1 MWFYINGE
9 FVEDQDAKI
18 SVTDRA
24 FLYGDGCFEGLGV
37 FRGRIPHLDDH
48 IARLYR
54 SARMLR
60 IEIPLSRE
68 QMRAVILETA
78 ARNGMRDVDSAYMR
92 PLVSRGCG
100 PLGVKNSRNL
110 GTPTVVVIP
119 QLTGRRAMF
128 GEDIEICSAALTRF
142 VRAGAATL
150 DPGIKS
156 NNYIPSILAF
166 LEAQDREAQA
176 EVAVLHDAQGFL
188 AEGHAMNIFCVLDNV
203 LYSPMASAA
212 LRGITRMHVLRV
224 AKRLGLETQET
235 NLTDYD
241 LICADEAFVTS
252 AMESVAAIGSVNG
265 EPMLGAVPGP
275 LTKKIRAAYLEYAW
289 ETSTEVPA
297 SA

>member
-1 MWFYINGE
+1 MWFYVNGE

-68 QMRAVILETA
+68 QLRDVILETA

-92 PLVSRGCG
+92 PLITRGCG

-128 GEDIEICSAALTRF
+128 GEEIEICSAVLTRF

-224 AKRLGLETQET
+224 AKQLGVETQER

-265 EPMLGAVPGP
+265 DPMLGEVPGP

-289 ETSTEVPA
+289 ETATEVPA
-297 SA
+297 SN